1 MLERS
6 LDTPDAAGTASVL
19 PRPAV
24 GSRWRWATSRRALVG
39 GGVLAATLGLGGA
52 AAGAA
57 TANSAPPSSPAH
69 HGRPPAG
76 RPRPTTIGKVT
87 AASGDTITIQT
98 RGGTSRTV
106 TFASTTTF
114 RTTAGTLTS
123 SAVKVGDFIAVK
135 GTTNSDGSVSA
146 TTIMISPNP
155 PGPMG
160 QGGGGRPP
168 RGQGAPTG

>member
-6 LDTPDAAGTASVL
+6 LDPPDAAGTDSSL

-57 TANSAPPSSPAH
+57 TANSAPPSPAH

-87 AASGDTITIQT
+87 AVSGDTITIQS

-114 RTTAGTLTS
+114 RTTTGTLTS
-123 SAVKVGDFIAVK
+123 NAVKVGDFIAVK

-160 QGGGGRPP
+160 QGGSGGPP
-168 RGQGAPTG
+168 RGQGGPTG

>member
-1 MLERS
+1 MVERS
-6 LDTPDAAGTASVL
+6 LDAPDTTGADSVL
-19 PRPAV
+19 PRPAL

-57 TANSAPPSSPAH
+57 TANSAAPSSPAH
-69 HGRPPAG
+69 HGKPPAG
-76 RPRPTTIGKVT
+76 RQRPTTIGKVT
-87 AASGDTITIQT
+87 AVSGDTITIQT

-106 TFASTTTF
+106 TFVSTTTF
-114 RTTAGTLTS
+114 RTTTGTLTS

-135 GTTNSDGSVSA
+135 GTAGNDGSVSA
-146 TTIMISPNP
+146 TTIMISANP

-168 RGQGAPTG
+168 RGQGPPTA

>member
-6 LDTPDAAGTASVL
+6 LDTPDATGRDSAL
-19 PRPAV
+19 PRPAA

-39 GGVLAATLGLGGA
+39 GGVLAATLGLGS
-52 AAGAA
+52 AAGAS

-76 RPRPTTIGKVT
+76 KQRPTTIGKVT
-87 AASGDTITIQT
+87 AVSGDTITIQS

-114 RTTAGTLTS
+114 RTTTGTLTS
-123 SAVKVGDFIAVK
+123 NAVKVGDFIAVK

-146 TTIMISPNP
+146 TTIMISPSP

-168 RGQGAPTG
+168 LDRGTPTG